1 MASIAVIDYGMG
13 NLRSVSKALE
23 HVAPQ
28 AQVQVTADPERV
40 RQAERVVFPG
50 QGAMPDCMRELDA
63 RGLRPAVLE
72 AARSKP
78 FLGICIGLQMLFERS
93 EEGDTPGLGIL
104 PGQVRRF
111 PPEVMKQAQGGRL
124 KVPHMGWNEVMQ
136 AEPHALWQGI
146 ADANRYYFVHSYYV
160 EAGRPELVAG
170 YSIYGFPFTCAVAQD
185 NIFAV
190 QFHPEKSQTAGLA
203 LLANFVAWKP

>member
-1 MASIAVIDYGMG
+1 MTSIAVIDYGMG

-23 HVAPQ
+23 HVAPD
-28 AQVQVTADPERV
+28 AEVRVTSDPERV

-50 QGAMPDCMRELDA
+50 QGAMPDCMREMDA

-93 EEGDTPGLGIL
+93 EEGDTPGLGVF
-104 PGQVRRF
+104 PGKVKRF
-111 PPEVMKQAQGGRL
+111 PPEAMKDAQGGKL

-136 AEPHALWQGI
+136 AEPHALWQGL

-160 EAGRPELVAG
+160 EAGKPELVAG
-170 YSIYGFPFTCAVAQD
+170 YSIYAFPFTCAVAQD

-203 LLANFVAWKP
+203 LLANFVSWKP